1 MYKSFYRTRP
11 RAANYSSLALECW
24 FLGLG
29 SSVLIGRITQFLAA
43 AVFWV
48 GRIDVQFLSEDVALV
63 GYAFDY
69 VPTNFVKDL
78 LQHEAHRHP
87 YLGEF
92 EKQVG
97 GPFNQA
103 CHLTFYVYLLLQS
116 DWRKCT

>member
-1 MYKSFYRTRP
+1 
-11 RAANYSSLALECW
+11 
-24 FLGLG
+24 
-29 SSVLIGRITQFLAA
+29 LIGRITQFLAA

-92 EKQVG
+92 EK
-97 GPFNQA
+97 A
-103 CHLTFYVYLLLQS
+103 SSLRSFYLMPAISLATYLYCCYRAIGTNVP
-116 DWRKCT
+116 DEDATP